1 MEETLGSQ
9 LVKEFEPCYSGPNN
23 ELVVKEVAREPFK
36 VGGNVL
42 FPSSNILGIPDLLIT
57 HQCTQLVTPCLPYA
71 KTAFSRMEG
80 CLHFYVDDYRFD
92 PSLWND
98 PDKILKTKV
107 TALVEPNYTLSLDSP
122 LSWVVWCIYKKRWLA
137 RYWQQQGYNMIVDL
151 NVPTE
156 FYPLSL
162 LGVPEGWRS
171 YATRAYPT
179 RLESLQL
186 EHDLAVKHAGTKD
199 IFFMVYGG
207 ERKAWALCKEKGW
220 LWVASEDQR
229 SRGIIYDSQEST

>member
-1 MEETLGSQ
+1 MESLGLQVIQDFQPYHYTPDES
-9 LVKEFEPCYSGPNN
+9 
-23 ELVVKEVAREPFK
+23 LVVTEPAQEPFK

-42 FPSSNILGIPDLLIT
+42 FPSSNVMGIPDLLLT
-57 HQCTQLVTPCLPYA
+57 HQCTQLVTPCLPWA
-71 KTAFSRMEG
+71 KMAFSRMEG
-80 CLHFYVDDYRFD
+80 MLHFYVDDHRFD

-122 LSWVVWCIYKKRWLA
+122 LSWVIWCTYRKRWLA
-137 RYWQQQGYNMIVDL
+137 RYWQQLGYNIIVDL

-179 RLESLQL
+179 RLESLNA
-186 EHDLAVKHAGTKD
+186 EYELAVKHAGTED

-207 ERKAWALCKEKGW
+207 ERKAWALCKERGW

-229 SRGIIYDSQEST
+229 ARGRM